1 MVLPR
6 RRRRV
11 RGTYRTGTTRSTTCT
26 RDAPHKQL
34 MFKVILQQDEHSII
48 GAMQNLRSN
57 FIRLSF
63 APGGGAPTFG
73 VRSLLSSLVLLRPYC
88 PTWEVACSRCIQ
100 LMRRCWTSDIGASVE
115 LPPGAS
121 RRRNAIRFAPP
132 HPPHMQIICISN
144 DATCDGSVSAALT
157 PATLIA
163 TSQRRGMGCRTS
175 SRRLR
180 CLRLPHRRV

>member
-1 MVLPR
+1 M
-6 RRRRV
+6 
-11 RGTYRTGTTRSTTCT
+11 RGTYRTGTTRGTTCT
-26 RDAPHKQL
+26 RDAPHKRL
-34 MFKVILQQDEHSII
+34 MFRVILRQDEHSII

-73 VRSLLSSLVLLRPYC
+73 VRSLLSSLVLLRPYS

-100 LMRRCWTSDIGASVE
+100 LMRPCWRVISAPRSNCRRHVE
-115 LPPGAS
+115 KKECNS
-121 RRRNAIRFAPP
+121 ICDPP

-175 SRRLR
+175 SKRLR